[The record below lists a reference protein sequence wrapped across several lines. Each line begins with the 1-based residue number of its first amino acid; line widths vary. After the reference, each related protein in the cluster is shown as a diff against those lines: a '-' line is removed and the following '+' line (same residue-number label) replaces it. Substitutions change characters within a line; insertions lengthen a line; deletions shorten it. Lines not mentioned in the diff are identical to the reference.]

1 MAAPF
6 LVPHTPDQQLI
17 FTDMQ
22 ILPLQALPNQTLT
35 ILLAKQLVKLSIYTM
50 VDGNMYMDV
59 FVNHVAIITG
69 VICQNQNRI
78 VRDAYLGFIGDLAF
92 NDTLGSDDP
101 VYSGLGT
108 RYQLFYLSA
117 SDVAAL

>member
-6 LVPHTPDQQLI
+6 LVPHTPDHQLI

>member
-1 MAAPF
+1 
-6 LVPHTPDQQLI
+6 
-17 FTDMQ
+17 MQ
-22 ILPLQALPNQTLT
+22 ILPLQALPNQMLT

>member
-1 MAAPF
+1 
-6 LVPHTPDQQLI
+6 
-17 FTDMQ
+17 MQ

-35 ILLAKQLVKLSIYTM
+35 ILLAKQLVKLSIYTT

-108 RYQLFYLSA
+108 RFQLFYLSA
-117 SDVAAL
+117 ADVAAL